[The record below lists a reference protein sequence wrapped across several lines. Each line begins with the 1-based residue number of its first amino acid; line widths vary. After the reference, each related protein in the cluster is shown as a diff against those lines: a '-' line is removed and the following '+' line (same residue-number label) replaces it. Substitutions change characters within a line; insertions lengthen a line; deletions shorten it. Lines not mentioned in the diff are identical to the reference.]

1 MKKSAPYTLFAVAA
15 VAAVTAF
22 LTFTSCGPNS
32 NQIRRMQALEEGVSN
47 PSTKEELEE
56 AIKKYQSRVEDII
69 NADIRVGVW
78 YKLLGIRYLD
88 TKMYGKALEN
98 FRLAAEFY
106 PENQNLYY
114 YIGLCAGF
122 MSKSAFDYD
131 LTGTE
136 RDRLR
141 YLDLSESAYRRAIE
155 LEPRFVRALYGLSV
169 LYVFERDEPS
179 KAIPLLETVLDVEKK
194 NTDGMMIL
202 ARAYYSVG
210 RAEDAVAM
218 YDRVLETTKSDGK
231 RQEAQ
236 DNKAFVL
243 EQSYGQP

>member
-1 MKKSAPYTLFAVAA
+1 MKKSATFTLFAASF
-15 VAAVTAF
+15 F
-22 LTFTSCGPNS
+22 LSLFSLTSCGPNS

-47 PSTKEELEE
+47 PSSKDELEE
-56 AIKKYQSRVEDII
+56 AIKKYQARVEDII

-98 FRLAAEFY
+98 FRVAAEYY

-122 MSKSAFDYD
+122 MSKSAFDYE
-131 LTGTE
+131 LTGTD
-136 RDRLR
+136 RNRLR
-141 YLDLSESAYRRAIE
+141 YLDLSEAAYQRAIE
-155 LEPRFVRALYGLSV
+155 LEPRFFRALYGLSV
-169 LYVFERDEPS
+169 LYVFERDEPG
-179 KAIPLLETVLDVEKK
+179 KAIPLLETALDVEKK

-210 RAEDAVAM
+210 RAEEAVAM
-218 YDRVLETTKSDGK
+218 YDRVIGTTKSDDKK
-231 RQEAQ
+231 REAEA
-236 DNKAFVL
+236 NKAFVL